1 MQSRARI
8 AVDFQSS
15 RHSAENRHFQV
26 LEFFNTIGRYANFPK
41 LKTMPDELL
50 LPAQERTKP
59 TWLDDLRCR
68 PISELNAKT
77 ETIVIIVVVQRL

>member
-68 PISELNAKT
+68 LRFQSVDATPSL
-77 ETIVIIVVVQRL
+77 